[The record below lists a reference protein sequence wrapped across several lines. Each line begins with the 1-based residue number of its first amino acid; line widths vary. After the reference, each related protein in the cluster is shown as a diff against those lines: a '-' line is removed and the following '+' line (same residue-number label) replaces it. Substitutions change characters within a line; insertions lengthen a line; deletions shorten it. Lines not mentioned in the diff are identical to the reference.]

1 MKYVSEKIISCFKKV
16 FNGNYRH
23 LQSRPPQTTPPSQ
36 ICPPPPIEAQLFD
49 LKLKQQVDL
58 DGFSIFVMPE
68 DYVGWSILTARV
80 YESHVTKVA
89 RAILHPRDVFLD
101 VGANL
106 GFFRS

>member
-1 MKYVSEKIISCFKKV
+1 MKCISEKIFSFFKKI
-16 FNGNYRH
+16 FFGNYRH
-23 LQSRPPQTTPPSQ
+23 LQSSLPQITPPSQ
-36 ICPPPPIEAQLFD
+36 VSPPPPIEAQLFD
-49 LKLKQQVDL
+49 LKQKQKVDL

-80 YESHVTKVA
+80 YESHVTKVV
-89 RAILHPRDVFLD
+89 RTILHPHDVFLD